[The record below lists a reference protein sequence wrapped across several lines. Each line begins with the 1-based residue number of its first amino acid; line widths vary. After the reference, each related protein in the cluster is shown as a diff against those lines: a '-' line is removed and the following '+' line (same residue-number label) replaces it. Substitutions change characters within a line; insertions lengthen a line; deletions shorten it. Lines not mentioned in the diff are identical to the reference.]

1 MAIFAALTATRLL
14 PYSNSMPCEA
24 GKRNIPDV
32 SFPLAWSTTA
42 PLLAVTL
49 TPVAPFT
56 YAVYVRLW
64 HRVRAPHSR
73 SRKIELRSSAQTPPS
88 TAVLLLMQ
96 SQSKIESAC
105 GCEPQTRGRAA
116 QCHRGR
122 KQKALVDANTI
133 VTATLFMPPQSE
145 TLKATVCA
153 KNKVIS
159 ALFMPQS

>member
-56 YAVYVRLW
+56 YAVYLRLW

-96 SQSKIESAC
+96 PQSKIESAC
-105 GCEPQTRGRAA
+105 ERE
-116 QCHRGR
+116 H
-122 KQKALVDANTI
+122 QKSGPRCS
-133 VTATLFMPPQSE
+133 MPPRSE
-145 TLKATVCA
+145 TE
-153 KNKVIS
+153 S
-159 ALFMPQS
+159 ACRCEHHSHCHIVHASAV